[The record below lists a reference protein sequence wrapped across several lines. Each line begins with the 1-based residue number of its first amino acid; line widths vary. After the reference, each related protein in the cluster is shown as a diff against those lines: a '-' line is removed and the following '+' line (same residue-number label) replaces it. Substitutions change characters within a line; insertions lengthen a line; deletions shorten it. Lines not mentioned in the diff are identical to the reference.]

1 MNEFGRRGLTGLIA
15 AGSVLA
21 ASTARA
27 APREVKV
34 ASIEKEADS
43 AAAYHIDFGDPKR
56 YSQLLD
62 NARNHMGAYDY
73 DTMALRLVFVAH
85 AAGIKYF
92 LKSLDGTPWAGETLD
107 PELTAR
113 LNGIAAF
120 GLQVLLCR
128 FTFEKNKIPLDQAL
142 SETWIQS
149 VPSGIAAVAALQG
162 KGFAYIKIG

>member
-1 MNEFGRRGLTGLIA
+1 MNQLGCRGIAGLLATGGAIV
-15 AGSVLA
+15 AGTV
-21 ASTARA
+21 RA
-27 APREVKV
+27 APKEVKV
-34 ASIEKEADS
+34 AAIEKEADA
-43 AAAYHIDFGDPKR
+43 AAAYHVDFGDPRR

-62 NARNHMGAYDY
+62 NARNHMAAYNY

-92 LKSLDGTPWAGETLD
+92 LKTLEGTPWAGETLD
-107 PELTAR
+107 PDLTAR

-128 FTFEKNKIPLDQAL
+128 FTFEKNKIPLVLAR
-142 SETWIQS
+142 SEPWIQS
-149 VPSGIAAVAALQG
+149 VPSGIATVAALQG